1 MKHCMLM
8 SVLSLLFSLLLP
20 VTVQHAA
27 GISGGEALPEVSPAA
42 SAAPESTAD
51 AFSGFDAL
59 TGVTLLRGGEVE
71 TLSMA
76 EYLPGVVA
84 GEMPASFE
92 PDALRA
98 QAAAARSYALA
109 RRSAPPAA
117 HPQCALC
124 DDPGCCEVYLTVE
137 ERRERWGGQYDL
149 WETRIEE
156 AVRDTDGA

>member
-27 GISGGEALPEVSPAA
+27 GLSGDEALPEVSPAA
-42 SAAPESTAD
+42 SAAPESAAD

-92 PDALRA
+92 PAALRA
-98 QAAAARSYALA
+98 QAAAACLRRLRPLEEDA
-109 RRSAPPAA
+109 RREAEKGGGLVMRLGLLLGLMAGI
-117 HPQCALC
+117 AL
-124 DDPGCCEVYLTVE
+124 
-137 ERRERWGGQYDL
+137 W
-149 WETRIEE
+149 
-156 AVRDTDGA
+156 

>member
-42 SAAPESTAD
+42 SAAPESAAD

-98 QAAAARSYALA
+98 QAMRSL
-109 RRSAPPAA
+109 P
-117 HPQCALC
+117 
-124 DDPGCCEVYLTVE
+124 
-137 ERRERWGGQYDL
+137 
-149 WETRIEE
+149 
-156 AVRDTDGA
+156 

>member
-27 GISGGEALPEVSPAA
+27 GLSGDEALPEVSPAA

-71 TLSMA
+71 TLSWRNTF
-76 EYLPGVVA
+76 
-84 GEMPASFE
+84 PASS
-92 PDALRA
+92 PGRC
-98 QAAAARSYALA
+98 
-109 RRSAPPAA
+109 RRP
-117 HPQCALC
+117 
-124 DDPGCCEVYLTVE
+124 
-137 ERRERWGGQYDL
+137 
-149 WETRIEE
+149 
-156 AVRDTDGA
+156 

>member
-92 PDALRA
+92 QEALCA
-98 QAAAARSYALA
+98 QAVAANLRTRTRYPVCVST
-109 RRSAPPAA
+109 SATGGTFRLLCRVW
-117 HPQCALC
+117 CAPDNRLSAI
-124 DDPGCCEVYLTVE
+124 D
-137 ERRERWGGQYDL
+137 GG
-149 WETRIEE
+149 EG
-156 AVRDTDGA
+156 V